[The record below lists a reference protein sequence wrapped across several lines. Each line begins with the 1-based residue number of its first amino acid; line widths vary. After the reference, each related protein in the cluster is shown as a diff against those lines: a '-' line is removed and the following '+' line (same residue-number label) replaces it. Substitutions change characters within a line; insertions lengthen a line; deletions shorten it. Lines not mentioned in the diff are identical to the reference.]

1 MNNTNTN
8 TLEQFNANTTVT
20 VERIGFSVSIND
32 FVKCV
37 KKAEEV
43 HALVGA
49 QVFTLL
55 CDNRIENSILN
66 RRIKKLTAI
75 TGLVAS
81 EVKAVVNGGFETQY
95 RGVEFSAPQSRFDML
110 NSFFA

>member
-1 MNNTNTN
+1 MNNTNTI
-8 TLEQFNANTTVT
+8 EQFNANITVT
-20 VERIGFSVSIND
+20 VERIGFSVSNNEY
-32 FVKCV
+32 VKCV

-43 HALVGA
+43 YAIVGT

-66 RRIKKLTAI
+66 RRIKKLATI
-75 TGLVAS
+75 TGLVAN
-81 EVKAVVNGGFETQY
+81 EVKSVVNGGFETQY

>member
-1 MNNTNTN
+1 MNNN
-8 TLEQFNANTTVT
+8 TLEQFNSNITVT
-20 VERIGFSVSIND
+20 VERIGFSVSTGE

-43 HALVGA
+43 YAIIGA
-49 QVFTLL
+49 QLFTLL

-75 TGLVAS
+75 TGLVGG
-81 EVKAVVNGGFETQY
+81 EVKEVVNGGYETQY
-95 RGVEFSAPQSRFDML
+95 RGLEFSAPQSRFEIL
-110 NSFFA
+110 NSLFA